1 MGKIDYLTFLDIET
15 TAKTGPEAGTDA
27 IIEIAAAR
35 VNIRDREAP
44 IESFEVLI
52 APWGNQATPM
62 VQGAFPFTPAQVL
75 AMGRPGWDLGEYHVK
90 AGHFAGVDWSRAVD
104 RSLALDMLTEKL
116 LTDGATIAGQNP
128 HFDLRYL
135 RRDFAEAGR
144 PFPKLDYHVI
154 DLCSPAIFLVM
165 AGCVE
170 TPSLRL
176 TGPWA
181 GCGPQTHRA
190 AGDVRDAIKVFWAM
204 FDAFTGGFGT

>member
-15 TAKTGPEAGTDA
+15 TAQTGPEAGTDA

-52 APWGNQATPM
+52 RPWGPQAVAGPPM
-62 VQGAFPFTPAQVL
+62 PGAFYGAW
-75 AMGRPGWDLGEYHVK
+75 MLGDYHVK
-90 AGHFAGVDWSRAVD
+90 GGHFAGVDWSRAVD